1 MKRFHAT
8 SGLYSNKLQ
17 ETSKCVTNISGIL
30 DCVQC
35 TTFGFYHVLTSSVIC
50 YSTDVR
56 QQGIHLSTV
65 FSIGR
70 ITGKSFQNNYG
81 ANQIPTDAQ
90 PHNLRYS
97 SICFLNNIFDHFSY
111 TYKKG
116 LRIRHIF
123 NRRFQIISGTLNMIP
138 HTDVIRLFPMIH
150 DYLRRVFIF
159 VSQVVGEALLWTL
172 QDMLQ
177 SKCTSQVLEAWTEL
191 FKFITK
197 TMLGG
202 IRSNEAGD
210 EK

>member
-1 MKRFHAT
+1 
-8 SGLYSNKLQ
+8 
-17 ETSKCVTNISGIL
+17 
-30 DCVQC
+30 
-35 TTFGFYHVLTSSVIC
+35 
-50 YSTDVR
+50 
-56 QQGIHLSTV
+56 
-65 FSIGR
+65 
-70 ITGKSFQNNYG
+70 
-81 ANQIPTDAQ
+81 
-90 PHNLRYS
+90 
-97 SICFLNNIFDHFSY
+97 
-111 TYKKG
+111 
-116 LRIRHIF
+116 
-123 NRRFQIISGTLNMIP
+123 MIP
-138 HTDVIRLFPMIH
+138 LTDVIRLFPMIH